1 MITWLGKPQIFA
13 RPIMCPGSALNYMRL
28 PPISQMENHPAQ
40 LSIVSRRR
48 HAWLWLAVAL
58 TWFSPLTGSSSKPIS
73 PLEERGKSIY
83 LDGADSKAVEI
94 KSQLGDVE
102 MSGKVQACVN
112 CHGATGKGVSEGGV
126 SVGDISWDYLT
137 LPYGHTDPDGRRHPP
152 FTKESFYRAVTR
164 GLDPANHRLPVA
176 MPRFQ
181 LSRRQ
186 TDELVNYLK
195 FISSDYDPG
204 LSATT
209 IHIACLLP
217 ADDPDAGYAMRSLLE
232 AYFNRLNQAGG
243 VYSRHVE
250 LHFLE
255 LAEGS
260 HGTDQ
265 IRSLINRREVL
276 AILLPGELVEKEASQ
291 LAEGS
296 RIPLLAS
303 ADLSAGESVHAD
315 YVFSFVVGPAV
326 EAAQLIK
333 FGVSEKGVTSGHAA
347 VVFSDVRWA
356 ARLQEPIERAWREL
370 ALPPAPIYSVSNG
383 AAPSLSLTLQLQKQ
397 GIESVF
403 FFGSS
408 RDAMAFLQAAHQANW
423 APTLFLVG
431 SVSGLS
437 VGEVPSEFDRRIF
450 LCYSASEEGPD
461 SRASAEFREFLKSHQ
476 LSERFWSAQVFAFV
490 GASVLEEAL
499 KRAGKDLSREKLVQS
514 LEGLHGFETGVLP
527 PVSFGPGRH
536 VGIATIR
543 IFEVD
548 LEKNGLELVRVA
560 TAQ

>member
-1 MITWLGKPQIFA
+1 
-13 RPIMCPGSALNYMRL
+13 
-28 PPISQMENHPAQ
+28 MENHPAQ
-40 LSIVSRRR
+40 LR
-48 HAWLWLAVAL
+48 HAWLWVAVAL
-58 TWFSPLTGSSSKPIS
+58 AWFSPLTGSSSKPTS
-73 PLEERGKSIY
+73 SLKERGKSIY
-83 LDGADSKAVEI
+83 LDGADSKGVEI

-112 CHGATGKGVSEGGV
+112 CHGATGQGVSEGGV

-217 ADDPDAGYAMRSLLE
+217 AHNPDAGYAMRSLLE
-232 AYFNRLNQAGG
+232 AYFDRLNQAGG
-243 VYSRHVE
+243 VYGRHVE

-260 HGTDQ
+260 HSTDQ
-265 IRSLINRREVL
+265 IRSLTNQREVF
-276 AILLPGELVEKEASQ
+276 AILLPGELVGKEVSQ
-291 LAEGS
+291 LADGS

-303 ADLSAGESVHAD
+303 ADLSAGEGAHGD
-315 YVFSFVVGPAV
+315 NVFSFVEGPAV

-347 VVFSDVRWA
+347 VVFSDVGWA
-356 ARLQEPIERAWREL
+356 ERLQGPIDRAWRGL
-370 ALPPAPIYSVSNG
+370 ALPPPPMYSMSNG
-383 AAPSLSLTLQLQKQ
+383 SAASLPLTLQLQKQ
-397 GIESVF
+397 GTESVF
-403 FFGSS
+403 FFGST
-408 RDAMAFLQAAHQANW
+408 RDAMAFLRAAHEANW
-423 APTLFLVG
+423 TPTLFLLG

-437 VGEVPSEFDRRIF
+437 VEEVPSEFDRRIF
-450 LCYSASEEGPD
+450 LCYSASEGGSD
-461 SRASAEFREFLKSHQ
+461 SMASAQFREFLKSHQ

-490 GASVLEEAL
+490 GASVLEEGL
-499 KRAGKDLSREKLVQS
+499 RRAGKDLSREKLVQS

-527 PVSFGPGRH
+527 PVSFSLGRH

-548 LEKNGLELVRVA
+548 REKNGLQLVRAA
-560 TAQ
+560 TVQ